1 MYGNIQKYLVCPCAV
16 LGYSQTAL
24 NSQMTAPKYKMG
36 LSRRVLVAQ
45 ETLVNKYRQKLPVL
59 VLNLDGVIGHWDES
73 KTFNIRQK
81 TFMYLAALT
90 CNFRIIAFATSQT
103 KGVVTRLC

>member
-1 MYGNIQKYLVCPCAV
+1 MYGNIQKYLVCPCTA

-45 ETLVNKYRQKLPVL
+45 ETLANK
-59 VLNLDGVIGHWDES
+59 
-73 KTFNIRQK
+73 
-81 TFMYLAALT
+81 
-90 CNFRIIAFATSQT
+90 
-103 KGVVTRLC
+103 